1 MFLFLRMEESKMSTC
16 LTINKLKKD
25 NIFCSDFLS
34 LENNNEIE
42 FNNNQKI
49 AVLYGPN
56 GTGKTSLAK
65 VFSREQG
72 TEYELKYNNMDV
84 TNETEKDIFHV
95 ISDQNSRNIIEGE
108 ETDFLIGDNIRKE
121 YELKTKLDD
130 SFMRTFDGLN
140 KIYKNEY
147 GIKKVSSKVFSYIK
161 DSKLSAFLKDIVN
174 QKNKGKRLDYEEVI
188 NYIKHSTIVNIQD
201 YEEEKLN
208 FLKAN
213 LEGSL
218 INIILNLD
226 KELLN
231 LNSQNILELE
241 ENEAAIE
248 ILNKFDY
255 INDCIV
261 CETKDINTKK
271 LKSKKNQHNIEIVNN
286 LNDNEKA
293 IIGNVLNKIK
303 GNDPLS
309 IRKALYMILNE
320 GDVTELK
327 SLVHEINRYIEI
339 YRIEVKNKFIKV
351 CEDAKLEDI
360 FQEYS
365 KVKSEQL
372 ELVEEDLLFIQN
384 IISESIDKELKIE
397 RTKENKISILL
408 ENEQLLNKDRNELH
422 LSNGEQNFISLTF
435 ELLKAKN
442 TQKEVIIID
451 DPISSF
457 DSIFKNKIAYAI
469 IRFLENKNQII
480 LSHNVDLIRLLEHQ
494 KNNCFNLYLL
504 NNTDGELNGIIP
516 VSNCEKKIL
525 LSIPEFLEILKSDI
539 FNEIYDE
546 KAFLISLV
554 PFLRGYAQ
562 ITLDIESKNELTKIM
577 HGYNSEKVNIT
588 HIYSNL
594 IKPTRCFKNN
604 IEISSQDI
612 INYNVKNAKVLKEDT
627 NYKLLKRS
635 LFHTLNYL
643 FLRLSVEKNLVDLY
657 KINTKKYDMLSKII
671 FKAFSDKSIK
681 ENIKHRAF
689 FASKKTLLNEFNHFD
704 GNMSVFFPALD
715 ITDKALENERE
726 AILNYLEKLNPQTVL
741 VY

>member
-1 MFLFLRMEESKMSTC
+1 MSTC

-293 IIGNVLNKIK
+293 IIENVLNKIK

-562 ITLDIESKNELTKIM
+562 ITLDIKSKNELTKIM

>member
-293 IIGNVLNKIK
+293 IIENVLNKIK

-546 KAFLISLV
+546 KAFLISLA

-562 ITLDIESKNELTKIM
+562 ITLDIKSKNELTKIM

-671 FKAFSDKSIK
+671 FKAFSDNSIK

-715 ITDKALENERE
+715 ITDKALEKERE

>member
-1 MFLFLRMEESKMSTC
+1 MSTC